1 MRKIKI
7 WNKVKTKLF
16 VAQASS
22 IPGGSTVSNFNAWT
36 GRSFFGVDNTQLAT
50 NETIFSIITRLANT
64 MSSLPV
70 KLYKDFDVVNN
81 GISDLL
87 INPNQNMSG
96 MEFINK
102 LEVSRNEHGNAY
114 AVIIR
119 DTLTRPIQLL
129 PIENSTVSPFI
140 DSDSGELYYQ
150 IRGDNATSYIHNANM
165 IHLKHITGVNR
176 IEGISPLKVLNNA
189 LKYDKAV
196 QEFSLSEMEKKESFK
211 LTYGANIDEAKQQQV
226 IDNFR
231 RFYSEN
237 GGILF
242 QEPGV
247 TIDSIPKSYNA
258 SDTSAAEKVTRARVA
273 NVFNVPLTF
282 LNEGSAFS
290 SNEQLMTQF
299 VQTTLTPI
307 VRQYEQEFNRKL
319 LSQADRANG
328 YYFKFTVN
336 ALLRGDTATRANFY
350 QMGVRNGW
358 FTQNEVRQFEDL
370 PPSSI
375 ENANNL
381 WISGDLYPISVPIAE
396 RNGTT
401 TVTSGT
407 NTTDERGENN

>member
-1 MRKIKI
+1 M
-7 WNKVKTKLF
+7 
-16 VAQASS
+16 AQASS
-22 IPGGSTVSNFNAWT
+22 VPGGSTRSNFNVWS
-36 GRSFFGVDNTQLAT
+36 GRNFWGIDNSQLAT
-50 NETIFSIITRLANT
+50 NETIFSIISRLANT

-70 KLYKDFDVVNN
+70 KLYKDFDTVNN

-102 LEVSRNEHGNAY
+102 MEVSRNEHGNAY
-114 AVIIR
+114 AVVIR

-129 PIENSTVSPFI
+129 PIENSAVSPFI
-140 DSDSGELYYQ
+140 DSDSGELYYE
-150 IRGDNATSYIHNANM
+150 IRGDKGTSYIHNANM

-176 IEGISPLKVLNNA
+176 IVGISPLDVLKNA
-189 LKYDKAV
+189 LQYDKAV

-211 LTYGANIDEAKQQQV
+211 LTYGANIDEEKQQQV

-282 LNEGSAFS
+282 LNEGTTSLN
-290 SNEQLMTQF
+290 NEQQMTQF

-307 VRQYEQEFNRKL
+307 VRQYEHEFNRKL
-319 LSQADRANG
+319 LSQADRNNG
-328 YYFKFTVN
+328 FYFKFNLN
-336 ALLRGDTATRANFY
+336 ALLRADSASRSNMY
-350 QMGVRNGW
+350 QMGIRNGW
-358 FTQNEVRQFEDL
+358 LTQNEVRELEDL
-370 PPSSI
+370 PPSDLQ
-375 ENANNL
+375 NANNL
-381 WISGDLYPISVPIAE
+381 WISGDLYPINVPIAE
-396 RNGTT
+396 RNGQP
-401 TVTSGT
+401 VQ
-407 NTTDERGENN
+407 NNDDIENNS